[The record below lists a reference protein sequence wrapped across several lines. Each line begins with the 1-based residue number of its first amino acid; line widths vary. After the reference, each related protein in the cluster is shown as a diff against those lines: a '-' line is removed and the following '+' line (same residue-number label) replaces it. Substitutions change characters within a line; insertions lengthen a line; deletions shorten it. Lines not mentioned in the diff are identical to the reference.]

1 MDHLR
6 CLSILRGKNTDPIEY
21 MENLN
26 LKGVKM
32 MILKYLN
39 VKIGLNLIIKKLYEA
54 IANIID
60 SPYFALDKKIQSFY

>member
-1 MDHLR
+1 
-6 CLSILRGKNTDPIEY
+6 
-21 MENLN
+21 
-26 LKGVKM
+26 M